1 MMDNPTANK
10 SHIPCQSWA
19 SQNGWSTTS
28 SQGGHINPLTSSQH
42 LSMGMASNQRPSY
55 NHMQASSQ
63 SCMSDLSTLSSRNS
77 VHHAPLYRAPQVGSV
92 SSSTTLFGNTSIPS
106 ASHVTS
112 FAQQGPHT
120 SSMSIT
126 PNQGKNIPTSS
137 HLQTN
142 QRLQPCRSQNL
153 SLLSQHEASF
163 QTALTSQGVPN
174 GLQDLTVSLPSYG
187 EHEQPQWTSSS
198 HCRGAVNESVPDT
211 GVHSDKEPLQEGN
224 MLPLMSSDG
233 RRSVLLHQR
242 AQLLKQLAEMD
253 KILDSLPPDGSN
265 DGHSAH
271 TAVQSSPSMD
281 DSSRCE
287 QMKTS
292 DAHQVQQ
299 SAGKSHPSAD
309 CSSPPFY
316 DDGNE
321 TYDTLDDP
329 MSAEESVKEDNSS
342 AESCDD
348 NDPDYL
354 PDSDSDFPDPP
365 TKTEDCSSDEISHG
379 SPSTPTDETPPRP
392 GKKGGKSETSECK
405 EENVTPPKKT
415 RETSRKMLSETL
427 VLPCSNSKS
436 QRVYDKKNYCLFCA
450 KPVGKM
456 SRHLE
461 TLHSDRAEVAAIF
474 QYPKHSR
481 ERRKILNKLVNQGNF
496 EHNKIVL
503 KTGKGQLVVRK
514 RPSRTA
520 QAQDYLHC
528 LYCQGLLAK
537 KNMFKHMQKCP
548 EKEKNDTDTDYR
560 KKRIASRCMLQTVN
574 CADLGINDT
583 LKNIIG
589 DMLNDEVT
597 KAVIDDRIIL
607 QYAEQM
613 FDQYGRDEKKYHYI
627 RQNLRHVGRLV
638 LEAQK
643 ITPMQSLEDF
653 FHPSNFRHVVSAV
666 NVLAGYDSEHKT
678 YSTPSLALKL
688 GCSLQKTCGIVEAN
702 AMKSGDTK
710 LAESAK
716 NFISVYRKKWNK
728 LISSGALSALRETK
742 SRTDKQVPLAED
754 VKRLQFHLEKSHVAA
769 EKKLSESPSAEA
781 YAALARVIQV
791 RTIVFNRRKPREVS
805 SVHVTAFM
813 SRKKSD
819 VPDDMDVSVS
829 DVERTMCGFFSRVDI
844 RGDCGRKVPI
854 FLKPSFIS
862 ALELLV
868 SVREACGIPSKNPFL
883 FARPNAMA
891 AYKGT
896 DSIRGFVK
904 ECGATNPEALTWRKM
919 LKHFST
925 MLLIMNLDENEAD
938 QILGPDNQVQVLQ
951 QNSNAT
957 LDESGMEVGAGTQP
971 GRKQPAASWDHSGS
985 SSSGN
990 KFYHQ
995 QACGATTSTNTTT
1008 PSKSVRSG
1016 PQRNKDSCYKPKQ
1029 KWDEAEVR
1037 AVERHL
1043 MSFIRRHKLPGK
1055 DDCIQCLEAE
1065 PKALKTRSWKGVKD
1079 YIRNRITALQRQSG
1093 HSHKSSKKT

>member
-10 SHIPCQSWA
+10 SHVPCQSWA
-19 SQNGWSTTS
+19 GQNGWSTTS
-28 SQGGHINPLTSSQH
+28 SQGAHINPLTSSQH
-42 LSMGMASNQRPSY
+42 LRLGMASNQRPSY
-55 NHMQASSQ
+55 NHLQASDQ
-63 SCMSDLSTLSSRNS
+63 SCMSDLSTLPSRNS
-77 VHHAPLYRAPQVGSV
+77 IHHTPLYRAPQVGSV
-92 SSSTTLFGNTSIPS
+92 SSSTSLFGNTSIPS

-112 FAQQGPHT
+112 FAQQGPHA
-120 SSMSIT
+120 SSMPIT
-126 PNQGKNIPTSS
+126 ANQGKNMPTSS
-137 HLQTN
+137 HPQTN
-142 QRLQPCRSQNL
+142 QRLQPCRPQNL
-153 SLLSQHEASF
+153 SLLSQHEVSF
-163 QTALTSQGVPN
+163 QTPLTSQGVPN

-187 EHEQPQWTSSS
+187 EHEQPQWTPSS

-224 MLPLMSSDG
+224 ILPMMSNDG

-253 KILDSLPPDGSN
+253 KILDSIPPDDSG

-287 QMKTS
+287 QTKTS
-292 DAHQVQQ
+292 DPHQVQL
-299 SAGKSHPSAD
+299 SAEKSHRSAD

-316 DDGNE
+316 DDENE
-321 TYDTLDDP
+321 TYGTLEDP
-329 MSAEESVKEDNSS
+329 MSAEESVKEDDSS

-348 NDPDYL
+348 SDPDYL
-354 PDSDSDFPDPP
+354 PDSDGDCPDPP
-365 TKTEDCSSDEISHG
+365 SKTEDCSSDEISHG

-392 GKKGGKSETSECK
+392 GKKGGKSETSESK
-405 EENVTPPKKT
+405 EESVTPTKKT
-415 RETSRKMLSETL
+415 RETSRKKLSETL
-427 VLPCSNSKS
+427 IMPCSNSKT
-436 QRVYDKKNYCLFCA
+436 QRVYDKKSYCLFCT
-450 KPVGKM
+450 KPVLKI

-461 TLHSDRAEVAAIF
+461 RLHSDRAEVAAIF

-481 ERRKILNKLVNQGNF
+481 ERRKIVNKLMNQGNF

-514 RPSRTA
+514 RPKQTA

-528 LYCQGLLAK
+528 LYCQGLFGK
-537 KNMFKHMQKCP
+537 KALFRHMKKCP
-548 EKEKNDTDTDYR
+548 EKEKNDIDTDYR
-560 KKRIASRCMLQTVN
+560 KRRIASRCMLQTVN

-589 DMLNDEVT
+589 DMVNDEVT
-597 KAVIDDRIIL
+597 QAIIDDRIIL

-613 FDQYGRDEKKYHYI
+613 FDKYGRDVKKHHYI
-627 RQNLRHVGRLV
+627 RQNLRQVGRLV

-688 GCSLQKTCGIVEAN
+688 GYCLQKTCGIVEAN
-702 AMKSGDTK
+702 AVKSGDTK
-710 LAESAK
+710 VAESAK
-716 NFISVYRKKWNK
+716 NFISVYQKKWNK
-728 LISSGALSALRETK
+728 LISSGALSALKETK
-742 SRTDKQVPLAED
+742 SRTDKEVPLAEH
-754 VKRLQFHLEKSHVAA
+754 VKRLQFHLENSHVAA
-769 EKKLSESPSAEA
+769 EKKLRESPSADA
-781 YAALARVIQV
+781 YAALAKVILV
-791 RTIVFNRRKPREVS
+791 RTIIFNRRKPREVS

-829 DVERTMCGFFSRVDI
+829 DLERTMCRFFTRVDI
-844 RGDCGRKVPI
+844 RGDCGRKVPVL
-854 FLKPSFIS
+854 LKPSFIS

-868 SVREACGIPSKNPFL
+868 SVREACGIPSKNPFV
-883 FARPNAMA
+883 FGRPNALT
-891 AYKGT
+891 AYRGT
-896 DSIRGFVK
+896 DCIRKFVK
-904 ECGATNPEALTWRKM
+904 ECGAPNPEALTWRKIQ
-919 LKHFST
+919 KHFST
-925 MLLIMNLDENEAD
+925 MLLLMNLDENEAD
-938 QILGPDNQVQVLQ
+938 QILGPNNQVQVLR
-951 QNSNAT
+951 QNSDAT
-957 LDESGMEVGAGTQP
+957 LDDSGMEVGARIQP
-971 GRKQPAASWDHSGS
+971 GRTKPAASWDHSGS

-995 QACGATTSTNTTT
+995 QACGVTTSTNTTT
-1008 PSKSVRSG
+1008 PSKSVGSG
-1016 PQRNKDSCYKPKQ
+1016 QQGNKDAYYKPKQ
-1029 KWDEAEVR
+1029 KWEEAEVQ

-1043 MSFIRRHKLPGK
+1043 MSFIRRHKVPQK

-1079 YIRNRITALQRQSG
+1079 YVRNRITALLRQSG
-1093 HSHKSSKKT
+1093 HSRKASKKT